1 MTRALYAI
9 TRRHLLASP
18 VRTALT
24 VVGIVLG
31 VAVAVAI
38 QTANADVLKS
48 FQQSVTAVS
57 GRATVQVSGGEMGL
71 DERLIERVSQ
81 HPDVVSAMPV
91 IQLTARVVQGSN
103 EGRVLSI
110 MALDLLDAT
119 DVKTLRFQSED
130 GTRPLLDNLRSPQA
144 LFISTRLAAEWDL
157 HRGSTLRI
165 VTGMR
170 QYDVMVAGLIESDAQ
185 RPSVWDTLGI
195 MDIAAAQALFG
206 LIGRL
211 DRIDIVTEP
220 GRPVDKVI
228 DALRGLLPPAVTVS
242 RPAGRTDQ
250 IEQMTRAFQLNL
262 TVLSMVS
269 LLVGLFLVY
278 NTVSFAVVR
287 RRREIGMLSAMGM
300 SRRAVTV
307 LFISEAA
314 VMGLVGGLLG
324 SGCGVLLAK
333 SLMSRLSRTISDL
346 YVSLETPVADVS
358 LIRFLVDLPL
368 SVWVEGAALGVVVSM
383 IGALVPSW
391 DAGQTAPARALAPG
405 DYESTQTTRVSLLGW
420 TGLWLILLAGLG
432 ALPGPIMGLPL
443 FGYGA
448 ALCLLLGLSCL
459 IPLVIRLFGGVWI
472 AAGQSHVPSGRR
484 TRLPLLARLAADH
497 VSRAPGRNAVTISA
511 MMVGISIM
519 VGVDTM
525 VGSFRET
532 VREWID
538 QTVLADLIVAPATW
552 LQGHETGQLA
562 NRIPLSWVESL
573 AAIPGVAAID
583 TYRDVSVDLKGRR
596 VALVSRDLRVH
607 AERSR
612 YLMTHGDS
620 TTVLSEAVAKDG
632 VVISEVLAR
641 RLGLHAGER
650 IRLQTPFGEHE
661 FPIIGIF
668 FDYAT
673 DGGKIV
679 MDRHMY
685 QRLWQDETTTVI
697 PVYVEAGAD
706 RAVVRRLLEERV
718 RGLAGSSNGQ
728 SPLIVISNT
737 ELKQEILVIF
747 DRTFTVT
754 YVLELIAIIIAILG
768 IINTLVLSVL
778 QRRREFAMLRSLGI
792 TMLHIRR
799 LMLWESGYLGLL
811 GGLLGVVGGTLL
823 SVLLIEVINK
833 QSFGWTIQFSVQPW
847 VVVQALVLALGAAF
861 VAAYIPAGWAAR
873 QSIVEGLRYE

>member
-1 MTRALYAI
+1 MSRALYEI

-18 VRTALT
+18 IRTALT

-38 QTANADVLKS
+38 QTANVDVLKS
-48 FQQSVTAVS
+48 FQQSVIAVA
-57 GRATVQVSGGEMGL
+57 GRATVHVSGGEMGL
-71 DERLIERVSQ
+71 DERLIQRVSQ

-91 IQLTARVVQGSN
+91 IQLTARVVEGPNQG
-103 EGRVLSI
+103 RALSI

-119 DVKTLRFQSED
+119 DVKTFLGHDPDSR
-130 GTRPLLDNLRSPQA
+130 RPSLDKLSSPQA
-144 LFISTRLAAEWDL
+144 LFISTRMAADWNL
-157 HRGSTLRI
+157 HVGSTLRI
-165 VTGMR
+165 ATGMR
-170 QYDVMVAGLIESDAQ
+170 QYDLEVAGLIESHAQ
-185 RPSVWDTLGI
+185 VWDTVGI
-195 MDIAAAQALFG
+195 MDIAAAQTLFG

-220 GRPVDKVI
+220 GHSIEKVI
-228 DALRGLLPPAVTVS
+228 VDLRAILPPGIIVS
-242 RPAGRTDQ
+242 RPASRANQ
-250 IEQMTRAFQLNL
+250 IEHMTRAFQLNL

-300 SRRAVTV
+300 SQRAITV

-314 VMGLVGGLLG
+314 VMGLFGGLLG

-346 YVSLETPVADVS
+346 YVSIDTSVTDVS
-358 LIRFLVDLPL
+358 LIRFVIDLPL
-368 SVWVEGAALGVVVSM
+368 SVWVEGAVLGTIVSM
-383 IGALVPSW
+383 VGALVPSW

-405 DYESTQTTRVSLLGW
+405 DYEATQTARISFLGW
-420 TGLWLILLAGLG
+420 IGLLLIVFAGLC
-432 ALPGPIMGLPL
+432 ALPGPIGGLPL

-459 IPLVIRLFGGVWI
+459 IPMVIRLFGHVLS
-472 AAGQSHVPSGRR
+472 ATGQSHVLSGRR
-484 TRLPLLARLAADH
+484 LRLPLLARLAADH
-497 VSRAPGRNAVTISA
+497 VSRMPGRSAVTISA

-532 VREWID
+532 VREWIE

-552 LQGHETGQLA
+552 LHGHETGQLA

-583 TYRDVSVDLKGRR
+583 TYRDLPVDLKGRR

-612 YLMTHGDS
+612 YLMVHGNS
-620 TTVLSEAVAKDG
+620 ATVLNEAVAKDG

-641 RLGLHAGER
+641 TMGLHVGEK
-650 IRLQTPFGEHE
+650 IRLTTPVGEHE
-661 FPIIGIF
+661 FPILGIF

-679 MDRHMY
+679 MDRRVY

-697 PVYVEAGAD
+697 PIYVKAGVD
-706 RAVVRRLLEERV
+706 RTEVRRLLEERI
-718 RGLAGSSNGQ
+718 RGMGSSSDGRT
-728 SPLIVISNT
+728 PLIVISNT
-737 ELKQEILVIF
+737 ELKQEIMVIF

-754 YVLELIAIIIAILG
+754 YVLELIAIVIAVLG
-768 IINTLVLSVL
+768 IVNTLVLSVL
-778 QRRREFAMLRSLGI
+778 QRRREFAMLRSLGT
-792 TMLHIRR
+792 TMLDVRR
-799 LMLWESGYLGLL
+799 LMVWESGYLGLL
-811 GGLLGVVGGTLL
+811 GGLLGVLGGILL

-833 QSFGWTIQFSVQPW
+833 QSFGWTIQFSLQPM
-847 VVVQALVLALGAAF
+847 VVVQALALALGAAF
-861 VAAYIPAGWAAR
+861 IAAYIPAQWAAR
-873 QSIVEGLRYE
+873 QPIAEGLRYE